1 MRLTPH
7 DIAKMLDHSTLQPF
21 LTDEDIRKGCELAL
35 RYDTAS
41 VCARPCDMP
50 LVASL
55 LRGSDVKVCTVIG
68 FPHGTHRTAIKVAE
82 AKQALADG
90 CTELDMVINIG
101 KLLGGDEDYVR
112 DEIRQIVQVAHEAG
126 ALVKVILETCYLT
139 DAQKVT
145 ACHLSEEAGADF
157 VKTSTGYGTK
167 GCTIQ
172 DLQLMRRSVS
182 ERVQVKGSGGIRDLD
197 TVLSARA
204 VGATR
209 CGVSATA
216 AIMAEAEK
224 RYAEGTLQEIDAL
237 KDMRQ
242 APRAGCCALSWQN
255 ECTSSKFT
263 LVTILMQRAQGRMLC
278 APKRLG
284 RFDKLKGNCY
294 NKHAFP

>member
-101 KLLGGDEDYVR
+101 KLLGGDEDYGR
-112 DEIRQIVQVAHEAG
+112 DEIRQIVQGAHEAG

-224 RYAEGTLQEIDAL
+224 RYAEGTLQEVDTL
-237 KDMRQ
+237 KEME
-242 APRAGCCALSWQN
+242 G
-255 ECTSSKFT
+255 
-263 LVTILMQRAQGRMLC
+263 G
-278 APKRLG
+278 
-284 RFDKLKGNCY
+284 Y
-294 NKHAFP
+294 

>member
-68 FPHGTHRTAIKVAE
+68 FPHGTHHTAIKVAE

-224 RYAEGTLQEIDAL
+224 CYAEGTLQEVDTL
-237 KDMRQ
+237 KDME
-242 APRAGCCALSWQN
+242 G
-255 ECTSSKFT
+255 
-263 LVTILMQRAQGRMLC
+263 G
-278 APKRLG
+278 
-284 RFDKLKGNCY
+284 Y
-294 NKHAFP
+294 

>member
-216 AIMAEAEK
+216 AIMAEAER
-224 RYAEGTLQEIDAL
+224 RYAEGTLQEVDTL
-237 KDMRQ
+237 KDME
-242 APRAGCCALSWQN
+242 G
-255 ECTSSKFT
+255 
-263 LVTILMQRAQGRMLC
+263 G
-278 APKRLG
+278 
-284 RFDKLKGNCY
+284 Y
-294 NKHAFP
+294 